1 MAVKSGK
8 AVGEYGQI
16 MGKIASLITMVSNRL
31 KAIIG

>member
-16 MGKIASLITMVSNRL
+16 MGKITSLITTVS
-31 KAIIG
+31 

>member
-16 MGKIASLITMVSNRL
+16 MGKIASLITTIS
-31 KAIIG
+31 